1 MVPCDGKIWKSG
13 ASHRGNSRYGVD
25 TLVLPVGDEGAELG
39 GTIGDVDGGRVD
51 AGRVGAGT

>member
-1 MVPCDGKIWKSG
+1 MVKFGKVAPVIEVT
-13 ASHRGNSRYGVD
+13 RD

-39 GTIGDVDGGRVD
+39 GAVGDVDGGRVD